1 MWIRVSLKP
10 SERCCFIPCELVVWN
25 GETLPLVPVV
35 RQDICVAQ
43 ERLRIR
49 WKRWWLPRERNGPVY
64 VIAGRGLRRKV
75 SESVECSQIC
85 SSAQFP
91 ENGRY
96 SPTREA
102 SGNVFRGV
110 LLQCNDSSV
119 EKVVLY
125 ASASQTP
132 AKRNTA
138 VTEAGGLGV
147 LWTVKK
153 ICPYLYGHRF
163 PW

>member
-1 MWIRVSLKP
+1 M
-10 SERCCFIPCELVVWN
+10 
-25 GETLPLVPVV
+25 
-35 RQDICVAQ
+35 
-43 ERLRIR
+43 
-49 WKRWWLPRERNGPVY
+49 Y
-64 VIAGRGLRRKV
+64 VIAGSGLRRKV
-75 SESVECSQIC
+75 SESVECSPIC
-85 SSAQFP
+85 SSAQFR

-96 SPTREA
+96 SPTPEA

-110 LLQCNDSSV
+110 LVQCNDSSV

-138 VTEAGGLGV
+138 VTEPGGLGV
-147 LWTVKK
+147 LWTVEK

-163 PW
+163 PWSLSNMLCVGSPGSQI